1 MYSPFESGRGRT
13 FDMTKIPK
21 EIVEVIKKLR
31 ENNFEAFLVGGCV
44 RDFLRG
50 EKPKDWDITTN
61 AKPEE
66 IQKIFP
72 DSFYENDFGTV
83 GVKTGSDDE
92 TLKVVE
98 VTPFRLEA
106 KYSDKR
112 HPDKI
117 EFAQSLAD
125 DIGRRDFTINA
136 LAMAL
141 GKSDFPRKSDFQI
154 IDLVGGKE
162 DLKNKI
168 IRAVGEPAERFQED
182 ALRLLRAVRFSAEL
196 DFTIEERTR
205 EAVKK
210 NAGLL
215 KFISKERIRDEFV
228 KLIMSEGAA
237 EGIEFL
243 RESGLLKEFLPE
255 LLEGVGVGQNLHHV
269 FTVWEHNLKAL
280 EYSVK
285 KGYSLEVRLSSL
297 LHDVAKPRAKRGEG
311 LDSTFYGHDVLGA
324 KMTYQILS
332 RLRYPEVFTERVSKL
347 VRWHLFRYDYEADE
361 VQTTDSSIR
370 RLIRNVGTENIEDL
384 VKVRMC
390 DRIGSGVPKAVPY
403 RLSHFQF
410 RVEKVLREHEA
421 VKVSMLEIR
430 RDDIMRI
437 LGIAPGPKIGHVLKA
452 LLEEVLDDPKKND
465 RAWLE
470 ERAKELGGL
479 SDEELVALR
488 EKAEA
493 RVELLD
499 DQREQEI
506 KQKYYVK

>member
-280 EYSVK
+280 EYTVK
-285 KGYSLEVRLSSL
+285 KGYSFEVKLASL
-297 LHDVAKPRAKRGEG
+297 LHDIAKPRAKRGEG
-311 LDSTFYGHDVLGA
+311 KFSTFYGHDVLGA
-324 KMTYQILS
+324 KMSAKILE
-332 RLRYPEVFTERVSKL
+332 RLRFPKDFSEKVIRL
-347 VRWHLFRYDYEADE
+347 VRWHLFYYNVGE
-361 VQTTDSSIR
+361 VTESSVR
-370 RLIRNVGTENIEDL
+370 RVLRNVGPDLIEDL
-384 VKVRMC
+384 IRVREA

-403 RLSHFQF
+403 KLRHFKF
-410 RVEKVLREHEA
+410 MVEKVQKDPISVGMLKVKGDDVMKILR
-421 VKVSMLEIR
+421 IR
-430 RDDIMRI
+430 
-437 LGIAPGPKIGHVLKA
+437 PGPKVGMALSA
-452 LLEEVLDDPKKND
+452 LLEEVLQEPKKNTKEYLIG
-465 RAWLE
+465 RI
-470 ERAKELGGL
+470 KELGEL
-479 SDEELVALR
+479 SEAELKKLAESGKEKKEEVEASRDRELKEKFWVA
-488 EKAEA
+488 
-493 RVELLD
+493 
-499 DQREQEI
+499 
-506 KQKYYVK
+506 

>member
-66 IQKIFP
+66 MQKIFP

-280 EYSVK
+280 EYTVK
-285 KGYSLEVRLSSL
+285 KGYSFEVKLASL
-297 LHDVAKPRAKRGEG
+297 LHDIAKPRAKRGEG
-311 LDSTFYGHDVLGA
+311 KFSTFYGHDVLGA
-324 KMTYQILS
+324 KMSAKILE
-332 RLRYPEVFTERVSKL
+332 RLRFPKDFSEKVIRL
-347 VRWHLFRYDYEADE
+347 VRWHLFYYNVGE
-361 VQTTDSSIR
+361 VTESSVR
-370 RLIRNVGTENIEDL
+370 RVLRNVGPDLIEDL
-384 VKVRMC
+384 IRVREA

-403 RLSHFQF
+403 KLRHFKF
-410 RVEKVLREHEA
+410 MVEKVQKDPISVGMLKVKGDDVMKILR
-421 VKVSMLEIR
+421 IR
-430 RDDIMRI
+430 
-437 LGIAPGPKIGHVLKA
+437 PGPKVGMALSA
-452 LLEEVLDDPKKND
+452 LLEEVLQEPKKNTKEYLIG
-465 RAWLE
+465 RI
-470 ERAKELGGL
+470 KELGEL
-479 SDEELVALR
+479 SEAELKKLAESGKEKKEEVEASRDRELKEKFWVA
-488 EKAEA
+488 
-493 RVELLD
+493 
-499 DQREQEI
+499 
-506 KQKYYVK
+506 

>member
-141 GKSDFPRKSDFQI
+141 GKSDFPRKSEFQI

-280 EYSVK
+280 EYTVK
-285 KGYSLEVRLSSL
+285 KGYSFEVKFASL

-311 LDSTFYGHDVLGA
+311 KFSTFYGHDVLGA
-324 KMTYQILS
+324 KMSAKILE
-332 RLRYPEVFTERVSKL
+332 RLRFPKDFSEKVIRL
-347 VRWHLFRYDYEADE
+347 VRWHLFYYNVGE
-361 VQTTDSSIR
+361 VTESSVR
-370 RLIRNVGTENIEDL
+370 RDLRNVGPDLIEDKVQKDPISVGIL
-384 VKVRMC
+384 KVKGDDVMKIL
-390 DRIGSGVPKAVPY
+390 RI
-403 RLSHFQF
+403 R
-410 RVEKVLREHEA
+410 
-421 VKVSMLEIR
+421 
-430 RDDIMRI
+430 
-437 LGIAPGPKIGHVLKA
+437 PGPKVGMALSA
-452 LLEEVLDDPKKND
+452 LLEEVLQEPKKNTKEYLIG
-465 RAWLE
+465 RI
-470 ERAKELGGL
+470 KELGEL
-479 SDEELVALR
+479 SEAELKKLAESGKEKKEEVEASRDRELKEKFWVA
-488 EKAEA
+488 
-493 RVELLD
+493 
-499 DQREQEI
+499 
-506 KQKYYVK
+506 

>member
-1 MYSPFESGRGRT
+1 
-13 FDMTKIPK
+13 MTKIPK

-280 EYSVK
+280 EYTVK
-285 KGYSLEVRLSSL
+285 KGYSFEVKLASL
-297 LHDVAKPRAKRGEG
+297 LHDIAKPRAKRGEG
-311 LDSTFYGHDVLGA
+311 KFSTFYGHDVLGA
-324 KMTYQILS
+324 KMSAKILE
-332 RLRYPEVFTERVSKL
+332 RLRFPKDFSEKVIRL
-347 VRWHLFRYDYEADE
+347 VRWHLFYYNVGE
-361 VQTTDSSIR
+361 VTESSVR
-370 RLIRNVGTENIEDL
+370 RVLRNVGPDLIEDL
-384 VKVRMC
+384 IRVREA

-403 RLSHFQF
+403 KLRHFKF
-410 RVEKVLREHEA
+410 MVEKVQKDPISVGMLKVKGDDVMKILR
-421 VKVSMLEIR
+421 IR
-430 RDDIMRI
+430 
-437 LGIAPGPKIGHVLKA
+437 PGPKVGMALSA
-452 LLEEVLDDPKKND
+452 LLEEVLQEPKKNTKEYLIG
-465 RAWLE
+465 RI
-470 ERAKELGGL
+470 KELGEL
-479 SDEELVALR
+479 SEAELKKLAESGKEKKEEVEASRDRELKEKFWVA
-488 EKAEA
+488 
-493 RVELLD
+493 
-499 DQREQEI
+499 
-506 KQKYYVK
+506 